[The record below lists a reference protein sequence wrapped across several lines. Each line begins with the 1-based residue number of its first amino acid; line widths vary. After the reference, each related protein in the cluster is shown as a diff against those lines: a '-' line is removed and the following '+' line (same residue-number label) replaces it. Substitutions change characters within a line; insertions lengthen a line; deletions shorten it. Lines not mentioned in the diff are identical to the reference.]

1 MVDASPDVRPTRV
14 GVATGILPE
23 GMDATTDVPE
33 PTPATAAAGASS
45 TKGCWEAGVSDAAT
59 T

>member
-1 MVDASPDVRPTRV
+1 MVDASPDVRPARV
-14 GVATGILPE
+14 GVATGMLPE
-23 GMDATTDVPE
+23 GMEATTDVPE
-33 PTPATAAAGASS
+33 LTPPTAAAEASS